1 MPKDSKSAATTGNV
15 EELARE
21 LMRHFDTLSREFL
34 APEIG
39 ASFSKTEVA
48 LLGFLGA
55 NGPATMSEV
64 SSAVGLA
71 LSSATGLVDRLVE
84 RRLVERSRPES
95 DRRTVRVVLTARGKR
110 GLEALTADR
119 VRLSRGMLERL
130 APKERDALIGF
141 FRKMVQPD

>member
-1 MPKDSKSAATTGNV
+1 MPKDSETV

-34 APEIG
+34 APELG
-39 ASFSKTEVA
+39 ASFSKSEAA
-48 LLGFLGA
+48 LLAFLA
-55 NGPATMSEV
+55 EQGPATMSEV

-95 DRRTVRVVLTARGKR
+95 DRRTVRVVLTARGR
-110 GLEALTADR
+110 RALEALTADR

-130 APKERDALIGF
+130 APRERDALIGF
-141 FRKMVQPD
+141 FRKMAGSD

>member
-1 MPKDSKSAATTGNV
+1 MPKDSETV

-34 APEIG
+34 APELG
-39 ASFSKTEVA
+39 ASFSKSEAA
-48 LLGFLGA
+48 LLAFLA
-55 NGPATMSEV
+55 EQGPATMSEV

-110 GLEALTADR
+110 ALEALTADR

-130 APKERDALIGF
+130 APRERDALIGF
-141 FRKMVQPD
+141 FRKMAGGD

>member
-1 MPKDSKSAATTGNV
+1 MPKDSTAAENV

-21 LMRHFDTLSREFL
+21 LMRHFDTLTREFL
-34 APEIG
+34 APELG
-39 ASFSKTEVA
+39 ASFSKSDVA
-48 LLGFLGA
+48 LLAFLES

-95 DRRTVRVVLTARGKR
+95 DRRTVRVVLTTRGKR
-110 GLEALTADR
+110 ALAAYMTDR

-130 APKERDALIGF
+130 APRERDALIGF
-141 FRKMVQPD
+141 FRKMARSD

>member
-1 MPKDSKSAATTGNV
+1 V

-34 APEIG
+34 APELG
-39 ASFSKTEVA
+39 ASFSKSEAA
-48 LLGFLGA
+48 LLAFLA
-55 NGPATMSEV
+55 EQGPATMSEV

-95 DRRTVRVVLTARGKR
+95 DRRTVRVVLTARGR
-110 GLEALTADR
+110 RALEALTADR

-130 APKERDALIGF
+130 APRERDALIGF
-141 FRKMVQPD
+141 FRKMAGSD